1 MVRPHSRL
9 DGPSV
14 RAASAH
20 GPLPERQVASFFI
33 YSHCMKPVISLLL
46 QLSPQTAYGNLE
58 AVARNLSDGLE
69 VLLNSRKVKCS
80 IFMDGPTLEML
91 KKVAKPLAMGKI
103 KSGVEEGL
111 VEFLGGGFYD
121 PMLPLFPKDLQ
132 TLQLKKHRSKLKSFF
147 EVEPQGYFN
156 SSLVWEMGMISVLE
170 EACFDYALV
179 SEAAVREALGRNSPV
194 SGWFTVEDQGSL
206 MRVVPVSEELSRAIS
221 EDDLKWRD
229 IAAAYS
235 RDDKPVVALLDLPP
249 EASEIVGF
257 FERLVDFVETNEV
270 QSWPVGYIV
279 NQLQPEGS
287 LSYLISAG
295 RKLGLPSAANT
306 CREMLIRRPE
316 INLLQKN
323 LLNLFKRGKGNLQG
337 KNLDR
342 FYEKLMPAM
351 SPIFYRNLL
360 GDEGMQCL
368 KVRQWGYRY
377 LLNAATELDSLMNFT
392 GLRMDVNDALLR
404 GHKQI
409 WVENTEVSC
418 LVDFNRGGS
427 LRLLNGKGSAVNFVN
442 TWRDDGTA
450 PLFLAEGLLPNSD
463 MNPQQVE
470 SKLAGRDCLF
480 LEHYDYQ
487 VKRGNQT
494 AQIQLIGE
502 QGFRMDNRPGLF
514 HICKTMDFDNSS
526 SKVRVTYEVT
536 NSSTLGSE
544 CFFGSL
550 LELGILNLADGNNL
564 VVDGASVTWDRRSP
578 LIHPGAKKF
587 KVRDFALDAAI
598 ELQFD
603 EPTPVFVGPV
613 FGASSS
619 AAPEVFQ
626 GIRLFPFWKA
636 TLEMGEKQEFKM
648 TITLSKR

>member
-1 MVRPHSRL
+1 
-9 DGPSV
+9 
-14 RAASAH
+14 
-20 GPLPERQVASFFI
+20 
-33 YSHCMKPVISLLL
+33 MKPVISLLL

-103 KSGVEEGL
+103 KSGVEDGL
-111 VEFLGGGFYD
+111 IEFLGGGFYD

-132 TLQLKKHRSKLKSFF
+132 ALQLKKHRAKLKSFF
-147 EVEPQGYFN
+147 EIEPQGYFN

-170 EACFDYALV
+170 ETCFDYALV
-179 SEAAVREALGRNSPV
+179 SEAAVRESLGRNSPV

-206 MRVVPVSEELSRAIS
+206 MRVVPVSEELSRAIA
-221 EDDLKWRD
+221 EDDLKWKD

-235 RDDKPVVALLDLPP
+235 REDKPVVALLDLPP
-249 EASEIVGF
+249 EAGEIVGF

-279 NQLQPEGS
+279 NQLEPEGA

-323 LLNLFKRGKGNLQG
+323 LLNLYKRGRDNLKG
-337 KNLDR
+337 KNLVR

-351 SPIFYRNLL
+351 SPIFYRNLM

-368 KVRQWGYRY
+368 KVRQWGFRY
-377 LLNAATELDSLMNFT
+377 LLNAAAELDNLMGFT
-392 GLRMDVNDALLR
+392 GLRIEVNDALLR

-409 WVENTEVSC
+409 WVENPEMSC

-427 LRLLNGKGSAVNFVN
+427 FRLLNSKGSAVNYVN
-442 TWRDDGTA
+442 TWRDDGTF
-450 PLFLAEGLLPNSD
+450 PLFLAEGLLPNCD
-463 MNPQQVE
+463 MTPQQIGL
-470 SKLAGRDCLF
+470 KLAGRDSLF
-480 LEHYDYQ
+480 MEHYDYQ
-487 VKRGNQT
+487 VRRGQQT
-494 AQIQLIGE
+494 AQIQLVGE
-502 QGFRMDNRPGLF
+502 QGFHMDNRPGLF
-514 HICKTMDFDNSS
+514 HICKDLYFGNGS
-526 SKVRVTYEVT
+526 SKIQVSYEVT
-536 NSSTLGSE
+536 NTATLGNRS
-544 CFFGSL
+544 FFGTL
-550 LELGILNLADGNNL
+550 LELGILDSADALSL
-564 VVDGASVTWDRRSP
+564 VVDGATVAWDRRSP
-578 LIHPGAKKF
+578 LIYPDALKF
-587 KVRDFALDAAI
+587 KIRDYALDAA
-598 ELQFD
+598 LQLEFE

-636 TLEMGEKQEFKM
+636 SLEMGEKQSFKM
-648 TITLSKR
+648 SITLSKR

>member
-1 MVRPHSRL
+1 
-9 DGPSV
+9 
-14 RAASAH
+14 
-20 GPLPERQVASFFI
+20 
-33 YSHCMKPVISLLL
+33 MKPVISLLL

-103 KSGVEEGL
+103 KSGVEEGF

-132 TLQLKKHRSKLKSFF
+132 ALQLKKHRAKLKSFF
-147 EVEPQGYFN
+147 EIEPQGYFN

-170 EACFDYALV
+170 EGCFDYALV
-179 SEAAVREALGRNSPV
+179 SEAAVRDALGRNSPV
-194 SGWFTVEDQGSL
+194 SGWFTVEDQGAL
-206 MRVVPVSEELSRAIS
+206 MRVVPVSEELSRAIA
-221 EDDLKWRD
+221 EDDLKWKD

-249 EASEIVGF
+249 EAGEIVGF

-270 QSWPVGYIV
+270 QTWPVGYIV
-279 NQLQPEGS
+279 NQLEPEGA
-287 LSYLISAG
+287 LSYLVSAG

-337 KNLDR
+337 KNLAR

-351 SPIFYRNLL
+351 SPIFYRNLM

-377 LLNAATELDSLMNFT
+377 LLNAAAELDSLMSFT
-392 GLRMDVNDALLR
+392 GLRMEVNDALLR

-409 WVENTEVSC
+409 WVENPELSC

-427 LRLLNGKGSAVNFVN
+427 LRLLNSKGSAVNFVN
-442 TWRDDGTA
+442 TWRDDGTF
-450 PLFLAEGLLPNSD
+450 PLFLTEGLLPNCD
-463 MNPQQVE
+463 MNPQQIE
-470 SKLAGRDCLF
+470 LKLAGRDGLF

-487 VKRGNQT
+487 AKRGQQT
-494 AQIQLIGE
+494 AQIQLVGE
-502 QGFRMDNRPGLF
+502 QGFYMDNRPGLF
-514 HICKTMDFDNSS
+514 HVCKNLDFDNGS
-526 SKVRVTYEVT
+526 SKIQVSYEVT
-536 NSSTLGSE
+536 NTSTLGNRS
-544 CFFGSL
+544 FFGTL
-550 LELGILNLADGNNL
+550 LELGILDSADVNSL
-564 VVDGASVTWDRRSP
+564 VVDGSAVTWDKRSP
-578 LIHPGAKKF
+578 LIYPDAKKF
-587 KVRDFALDAAI
+587 KIRDYALDAA
-598 ELQFD
+598 LQLEFE

-626 GIRLFPFWKA
+626 GIRLFPFWR
-636 TLEMGEKQEFKM
+636 TSLEMGEKQTFKM